1 METLGSLFC
10 IAQAAKSMAL
20 QFYAVH
26 SVALAHTHDALRA
39 LAERLGR
46 TPPGPTRALR
56 VAQLYGHLQ
65 LRANGRERFVLP
77 LCELAASWRLQPR
90 QLRQDLALLAQL
102 GWLSALGTTHG
113 TEITLHPV
121 PTPQA
126 LQADPPPTSP
136 MVVAV
141 ADSSAPASGTETPR
155 PAGTDQPGE
164 PGQRANRGDAAD
176 PAAPASGVAPF
187 DPVDPASG
195 VERVDRAD
203 TELLAR
209 LAALYNQHRPPSW
222 PAYHPRGQGLRTKV
236 RQALKQ
242 AGGPEELAATFIA
255 ALNAMPPFW
264 RTTYPQGRSGAECM
278 AVLFATDRGCAGL
291 GVEFWHLFSW
301 AQAGRHGG
309 SGTATGAVGGGS
321 AGSAL
326 ASGWAGSALAVD
338 GASVHPCQP
347 EDPLQRARRLFLW
360 DSGLWRGQGRE
371 ALLLSP
377 QEKLE
382 LTLLLEA
389 NGGGLAGTAARQF
402 APPEELEQA
411 TQAPVCGAG
420 EAQVWGR
427 GEGAASVPDAP
438 IGASG
443 DPINPSSRPP
453 QHGSPPDGGSLR
465 KRKGPQHNPVAALG
479 AEAQPDA
486 NPPNKHP
493 QIKSNP
499 KRLQMVQSKSRPGT
513 SLSKP
518 LPTQPPTFSAVP
530 TAAARPPGDPI
541 RRRSAALHLQGA
553 PPAVDARAG

>member
-1 METLGSLFC
+1 METLGSLCC

-46 TPPGPTRALR
+46 TPPGPTRGLR

-126 LQADPPPTSP
+126 LQADLPPTSP
-136 MVVAV
+136 LVA
-141 ADSSAPASGTETPR
+141 AMAANGAPASGTETPR
-155 PAGTDQPGE
+155 PAATDKPVA
-164 PGQRANRGDAAD
+164 RANRGDSAD
-176 PAAPASGVAPF
+176 PAAPATGVAPF
-187 DPVDPASG
+187 DPGDPASG

-209 LAALYNQHRPPSW
+209 LAALYNQHRPSSW

-242 AGGPEELAATFIA
+242 AGGPEELVATFIA

-301 AQAGRHGG
+301 AQAG
-309 SGTATGAVGGGS
+309 SATGAVAGGS
-321 AGSAL
+321 ANSAL
-326 ASGWAGSALAVD
+326 GGD
-338 GASVHPCQP
+338 GASVHPSQP

-389 NGGGLAGTAARQF
+389 NGVGLAGTAARQF
-402 APPEELEQA
+402 APPEELVQA

-438 IGASG
+438 LGASG

-453 QHGSPPDGGSLR
+453 QHGSPPDGGSPR
-465 KRKGPQHNPVAALG
+465 KRKAPQHNPVAARG
-479 AEAQPDA
+479 AEPQPDS

-493 QIKSNP
+493 PIKSNP
-499 KRLQMVQSKSRPGT
+499 KRLQMVQAKSWPGT
-513 SLSKP
+513 SLSRP

-530 TAAARPPGDPI
+530 TAAARPPDHAV

-553 PPAVDARAG
+553 LPGVAARAG